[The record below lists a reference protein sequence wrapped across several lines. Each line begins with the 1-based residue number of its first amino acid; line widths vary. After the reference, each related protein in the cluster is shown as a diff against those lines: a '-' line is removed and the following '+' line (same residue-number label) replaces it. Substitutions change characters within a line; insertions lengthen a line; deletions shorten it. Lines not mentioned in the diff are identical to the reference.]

1 MGPNI
6 FSNNLS
12 QISVLV
18 YTESFLNDASS
29 FTYFHNAGKLEGIHI
44 YYMPVVGD
52 ANGSFPVETGVYR
65 SFCQEGRTFTAI
77 QFPQCSEVVYTHNA
91 AGSSKTEHENNRL
104 AEERILQGE
113 SPLELFHYV
122 VASDQWCKS
131 HAGDSWVISFSTCKE
146 ILRLFLVNRKRFW
159 LTEHVSC
166 GETLY
171 YNYYHKRLF
180 AAFQTFWSPCVA
192 SGNLSEWEGALDDR
206 LLLFSVCLDQAKI
219 EAYKDQNNTTAMYL
233 KYHISYLLLLIT
245 GTLDNLAWLINN
257 LYNMGMEEKERNKV
271 DLLSKDFRKKVQ
283 PKSSRIYDLIKENEF
298 MDKIRAV
305 RELRDRIVHRTFIET
320 VSAQKAGDQTQNYL
334 WADKTVV
341 EKLEKAGFAKEN
353 FIIRISDS
361 AASDILALIHFL
373 QDTTIEI
380 VNKLL
385 IIIADEVYHSRNQYT
400 IWKLL
405 GFSREPYVL

>member
-18 YTESFLNDASS
+18 YTESFLGDELS

-52 ANGSFPVETGVYR
+52 ANGSFLVETGVYR

-131 HAGDSWVISFSTCKE
+131 HARDSWVISFSTCKE

-159 LTEHVSC
+159 LTEHASC

-171 YNYYHKRLF
+171 YIYYHKRLF
-180 AAFQTFWSPCVA
+180 ASFQTFWSACVA
-192 SGNLSEWEGALDDR
+192 GGNLTDWAEALDNR
-206 LLLFSVCLDQAKI
+206 LLLFSICLDQAKI
-219 EAYKDQNNTTAMYL
+219 EAYKDQNNATAMYL

-257 LYNMGMEEKERNKV
+257 LYNMNMEENERNKV

-283 PKSSRIYDLIKENEF
+283 PKSSRIYNVIKDNNF
-298 MDKIRAV
+298 IDKIRAV
-305 RELRDRIVHRTFIET
+305 RELRDRIVHRDFIHT
-320 VSAQKAGDQTQNYL
+320 ISSRGAGGKIQNYL

-380 VNKLL
+380 VNKFL